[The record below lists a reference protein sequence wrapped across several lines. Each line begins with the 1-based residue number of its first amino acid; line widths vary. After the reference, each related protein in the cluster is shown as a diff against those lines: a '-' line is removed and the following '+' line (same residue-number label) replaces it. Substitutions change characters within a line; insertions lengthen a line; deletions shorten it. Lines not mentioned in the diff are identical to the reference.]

1 MSFKNDRIRRPKTPT
16 GFFNLKLIEFFEQIQ
31 SLFPEERDIQMA
43 LEALEG
49 AAAINPKLVLDLFY
63 ENVYKEAHE
72 FIQNEKEEEIIA
84 LARVKINTQFNEVSP
99 ALSLFDKKWDLLDD
113 PTRETIW
120 KWLKVLCVLC
130 DKARKD

>member
-1 MSFKNDRIRRPKTPT
+1 
-16 GFFNLKLIEFFEQIQ
+16 
-31 SLFPEERDIQMA
+31 MA